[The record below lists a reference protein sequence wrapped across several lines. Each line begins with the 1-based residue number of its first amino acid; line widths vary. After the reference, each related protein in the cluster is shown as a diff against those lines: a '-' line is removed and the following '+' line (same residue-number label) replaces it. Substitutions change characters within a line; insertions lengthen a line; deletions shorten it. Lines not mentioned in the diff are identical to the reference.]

1 MGAFGGAQNR
11 VGAHGI
17 IAHSS
22 SAPSLRR
29 PVDDA
34 SVGRGVLSTKAATA
48 AAARTLRVALAFG
61 RASLAALHLLVQ
73 LCGGGLSTGSVR
85 AAPSTLGR
93 VAAGPV
99 CRYRYRALRLIALR
113 DWRLSRGA
121 GGLGRGRALL
131 LGGLR
136 FGLGA
141 HWIRRRGC
149 VGTALLRALRSGPGC
164 GWIRCL
170 GAGGALLLR
179 ALCSRLSS
187 LSCWLVHRR
196 PGAIV
201 AFLPASIAVLI
212 DVSVATCVHVTARGF
227 ARYSA
232 AVHARAGYRFAAR

>member
-93 VAAGPV
+93 GAAGPV

-113 DWRLSRGA
+113 DGGVAGERAGWVEVGRCCWAVCALGWALTGFVAGAALVRPCCALCDLGPAA
-121 GGLGRGRALL
+121 GGFDVWVPAVRFCCALC
-131 LGGLR
+131 
-136 FGLGA
+136 A
-141 HWIRRRGC
+141 
-149 VGTALLRALRSGPGC
+149 PGC
-164 GWIRCL
+164 PACP
-170 GAGGALLLR
+170 AGLFTEDQEPLSHFCQLPLL
-179 ALCSRLSS
+179 
-187 LSCWLVHRR
+187 
-196 PGAIV
+196 
-201 AFLPASIAVLI
+201 FL
-212 DVSVATCVHVTARGF
+212 
-227 ARYSA
+227 
-232 AVHARAGYRFAAR
+232 